1 MARKNAKKAVLIASF
16 IASLF
21 IGIISGILL
30 LILGNIL
37 VDKCV
42 E

>member
-1 MARKNAKKAVLIASF
+1 MTKKNAKKGVLIVSV

-30 LILGNIL
+30 LILGNII
-37 VDKCV
+37 VDKCI

>member
-1 MARKNAKKAVLIASF
+1 MTKKNAKKAVLIVSF

-37 VDKCV
+37 VDKTC